1 MKDPPERCE
10 DAERREARET
20 ANAPK
25 PSGMSMRSDNRANGF
40 HMVGGGSRDIGGERE
55 RERET
60 GDSQQVRI
68 HNCA

>member
-40 HMVGGGSRDIGGERE
+40 HMVGGVERYWWRE
-55 RERET
+55 REREK
-60 GDSQQVRI
+60 QVTVSR
-68 HNCA
+68 